1 MTLETA
7 LDYHLPVGPYA
18 GLSLAVLSLDR
29 PDYLIRLSEGAV
41 PEECPPGSPIDAA
54 VRVVADAILDAWAAD
69 ILAGRTLGPDDFTRA
84 DELIDGTFGP
94 AGTERARADHAR
106 RGRAYP
112 ERPRDE
118 PEPMALFKTFK

>member
-1 MTLETA
+1 MVLARAASLAFTR
-7 LDYHLPVGPYA
+7 GPYR
-18 GLSLAVLSLDR
+18 GRTLAVLALDD
-29 PDYLIRLSEGAV
+29 PHYLIRQA
-41 PEECPPGSPIDAA
+41 EEPDDDCPPGSDVYSA
-54 VRVVADAILDAWAAD
+54 VRVVADAILDAWTAD

-84 DELIDGTFGP
+84 DHCLDGTFGP

-118 PEPMALFKTFK
+118 PEPMALFKTFS